1 MFDGHFPKSL
11 WLCKYEKKSYDL
23 KIHQDAPYILAI
35 SLCVSMC
42 VHCLCVHVCAR
53 VNGCT
58 HVCACMFVVCAYTCV
73 WVGVPMY
80 VSICAC
86 VYRWVYSLHVCAC
99 MCVGC
104 THAHV
109 CAHVCTDGC
118 VQIGVCVHYM
128 CVHMCGGVPMC
139 VNGYAHMCVFIAFV
153 CAYVCMCVQMDVHTC
168 VCAHI
173 CVSAL
178 SGAHIMEPY
187 CQNNAILT
195 TGISKDIRSGNSVT
209 CRETLSRSRIKY
221 TMSPGSLQATRQKEL
236 PASQCRWP
244 SRRHSRRLSS
254 VDQPVNPSSFH
265 GFVCFSC
272 EGK

>member
-1 MFDGHFPKSL
+1 MFEGHFPISL

-35 SLCVSMC
+35 SLCVCMC
-42 VHCLCVHVCAR
+42 VHCLCVHVCAH
-53 VNGCT
+53 VNGFT
-58 HVCACMFVVCAYTCV
+58 HVCACMLCVHIHVCGWCTHVCV
-73 WVGVPMY
+73 
-80 VSICAC
+80 CAC
-86 VYRWVYSLHVCAC
+86 VYRWVYSLHVYAC
-99 MCVGC
+99 MCVGVYTC
-104 THAHV
+104 TCLCTRVYRWV
-109 CAHVCTDGC
+109 CADRC
-118 VQIGVCVHYM
+118 VCVHCI
-128 CVHMCGGVPMC
+128 CVCM
-139 VNGYAHMCVFIAFV
+139 
-153 CAYVCMCVQMDVHTC
+153 CMCVQMDVCTC

-178 SGAHIMEPY
+178 SGAHKMEPY

-195 TGISKDIRSGNSVT
+195 AGISKDIRSSNSVT

-221 TMSPGSLQATRQKEL
+221 TTSPGSLQATRQKEL

>member
-1 MFDGHFPKSL
+1 M
-11 WLCKYEKKSYDL
+11 C
-23 KIHQDAPYILAI
+23 A
-35 SLCVSMC
+35 CVC
-42 VHCLCVHVCAR
+42 TCEWVHTCLC
-53 VNGCT
+53 
-58 HVCACMFVVCAYTCV
+58 MYVVCAYTCV

-80 VSICAC
+80 VSVLVCTDGCIHCMCMHAC
-86 VYRWVYSLHVCAC
+86 VC
-99 MCVGC
+99 GC

-118 VQIGVCVHYM
+118 VQIGVCV
-128 CVHMCGGVPMC
+128 
-139 VNGYAHMCVFIAFV
+139 FIACV
-153 CAYVCMCVQMDVHTC
+153 CICVGVCPCVWMGMHTCVCSLHLCMCMCVQMDVHTC

-178 SGAHIMEPY
+178 SGAHKMEPY
-187 CQNNAILT
+187 CQKNAILT
-195 TGISKDIRSGNSVT
+195 AGISKDIRSSNSVT

-221 TMSPGSLQATRQKEL
+221 TTSPGSLQATRQKEL

-244 SRRHSRRLSS
+244 SRQHSRRLSS

>member
-1 MFDGHFPKSL
+1 MFEGHFPISL

-35 SLCVSMC
+35 SLCVCMC
-42 VHCLCVHVCAR
+42 VHCLCVHVCAH
-53 VNGCT
+53 VNGFT
-58 HVCACMFVVCAYTCV
+58 HVCACMLCVHIHVCGWVYPCMCLCLCVQMGVFIACVCMHVCGGVHMHMSVHTCV
-73 WVGVPMY
+73 QMGVCRQ
-80 VSICAC
+80 VC
-86 VYRWVYSLHVCAC
+86 VCSLHVCAY
-99 MCVGC
+99 VWGY
-104 THAHV
+104 AHV
-109 CAHVCTDGC
+109 CGWVCTH
-118 VQIGVCVHYM
+118 VCVHCI
-128 CVHMCGGVPMC
+128 CVCM
-139 VNGYAHMCVFIAFV
+139 
-153 CAYVCMCVQMDVHTC
+153 CMCVQMDVCTC

-178 SGAHIMEPY
+178 SGAHKMEPY

-195 TGISKDIRSGNSVT
+195 AGISKDIRSSNSVT

-221 TMSPGSLQATRQKEL
+221 TTSPGSLQATRQKEL